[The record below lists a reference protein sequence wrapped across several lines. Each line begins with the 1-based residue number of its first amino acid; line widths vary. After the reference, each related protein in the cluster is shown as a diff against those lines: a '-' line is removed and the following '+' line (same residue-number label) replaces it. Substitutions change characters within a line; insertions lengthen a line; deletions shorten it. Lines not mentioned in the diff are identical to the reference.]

1 MRRFQVA
8 NHSCLMVKYS
18 KDDRYDRDAV
28 ATHDR
33 SVGTQSPIVVYA
45 LSNKILLPS
54 QHTHTHIKHRQ
65 TTHATSTDRLTSVKK
80 AAKNYGV
87 IGIDE
92 GQFVSVHNDDQQSVV
107 VTSSFS
113 SSVPRHCSILRG
125 DGQRG

>member
-1 MRRFQVA
+1 
-8 NHSCLMVKYS
+8 MVKYS

-45 LSNKILLPS
+45 LSNKILLPNLL
-54 QHTHTHIKHRQ
+54 THIKHRQ

-92 GQFVSVHNDDQQSVV
+92 GQFVSVPNDHQQSAV

-125 DGQRG
+125 DGQ